1 MARMTIEQK
10 DRARSLMDEY
20 GAPDRSLIELTD
32 EAYGLVWMRW
42 GAKDGM
48 GEIDADVPERNLF
61 IKPDGTR
68 LVWASEG
75 EPGLMEHHRE
85 PQQYVAAVMD
95 EPIPGVP
102 SVRVYGPFA
111 TSADALAEI
120 ASNHVQERCPEM
132 TTGYLLL
139 HRPDE
144 IAREV
149 ALAPKVE

>member
-10 DRARSLMDEY
+10 DRARDLMRQY
-20 GAPDRSLIELTD
+20 GAPIRSIIEDTSS
-32 EAYGLVWMRW
+32 AYGLVWMQW
-42 GAKDGM
+42 TNGFNVATGGM
-48 GEIDADVPERNLF
+48 RNIFL
-61 IKPDGTR
+61 KPDGM
-68 LVWASEG
+68 VVAWSDAG

-139 HRPDE
+139 RHPDE
-144 IAREV
+144 IAKEV